1 MVVNRRSLFAGFAAL
16 VASPT
21 IVKAVSFLPVPIQRK
36 FDYLIL
42 NDFNKIA
49 KSSIPLF
56 KNSNAFIKNINNQ
69 YHNQF
74 AEPNVKI
81 GAQLRIRLP
90 KDYNING
97 G

>member
-1 MVVNRRSLFAGFAAL
+1 MAVSRRSLFAVFAAL

-21 IVKAVSFLPVPIQRK
+21 IVKAVSFLPVPIQKK

-49 KSSIPLF
+49 RSSILLF
-56 KNSNAFIKNINNQ
+56 ENSNAFIKIINGQ

-74 AEPNVKI
+74 AESNVKI
-81 GAQLRIRLP
+81 GERLRIRLP